1 VLVFEE
7 VLETTNANG
16 FLAPL
21 NLHPW

>member
-1 VLVFEE
+1 VFEE